1 MCERSGKRGC
11 CIVYVRKLSFMPEKR
26 ASPRL
31 NIRHVKPAVS
41 SSIGEEEGISRGRFS
56 IRKFRTQDCLK
67 RYFII
72 WIPGKNYFWT
82 FYLSPNYEIA
92 IAKITN
98 EQRRNVLETAGS
110 TWPIFKRGLAHFSR
124 IKGASLH
131 RQLLDQN
138 DDIWRRLKFYL
149 LWKITSTYN
158 EWELPKF
165 RHYMLYLGYW
175 ADFA

>member
-82 FYLSPNYEIA
+82 FYLSPNYERGILNLIHKMLNLIQIIIQSTSSQPHAVLRSRGYRMTKNSREHQKFEWAFTLEAILPLRKLREESIA
-92 IAKITN
+92 TY
-98 EQRRNVLETAGS
+98 VL
-110 TWPIFKRGLAHFSR
+110 
-124 IKGASLH
+124 
-131 RQLLDQN
+131 
-138 DDIWRRLKFYL
+138 
-149 LWKITSTYN
+149 
-158 EWELPKF
+158 
-165 RHYMLYLGYW
+165 
-175 ADFA
+175 